1 MLFATAVSDLSI
13 ADALAEPRYRGV
25 FVQLAQEVLAAAP
38 VPVEPFDG
46 FDADDLDGSIDRLVE
61 FNRRSAKTHSGIYR
75 DLMVRKRPNREVDA
89 DGDRRAAAPADA
101 RADHGDR
108 GGPANLR
115 GREPRPARRLPA
127 APGARAGAERGDH
140 RAAAGRAR
148 RRPARCTASPWRSRT
163 TSTSRASSR
172 RTRRPSPCRRR
183 PRATRPSSRRL
194 RAAGA
199 DLLCKTNLLEYAAGS
214 VNPAYGMTYNPR
226 DPKPHV
232 RRVELRLRRAR
243 RRRRRRLRARNRHR
257 RVDPDPR
264 RLLRHRRAE
273 ADLRARPGRRRV
285 PALDDASTTSGRSR
299 RPSPRRAACSRCWPA
314 SRSTRLRRRGSEC
327 CAASSTIRI

>member
-13 ADALAEPRYRGV
+13 ADALAEPSYRGV

-75 DLMVRKRPNREVDA
+75 DLMVRKRRTEKSMLTA
-89 DGDRRAAAPADA
+89 IDGPLLLTDA

-108 GGPANLR
+108 GRPPNLR
-115 GREPRPARRLPA
+115 SGEPRPARRLSA
-127 APGARAGAERGDH
+127 TPGARAGAQRGDH
-140 RAAAGRAR
+140 RARTRRARCHRPVARRRGGGQGQHRRRRRRDDERVDRRRATGGRAR
-148 RRPARCTASPWRSRT
+148 RD
-163 TSTSRASSR
+163 R
-172 RTRRPSPCRRR
+172 RQPPPRRRRR
-183 PRATRPSSRRL
+183 PALQDEPARVRGRQRQPRL
-194 RAAGA
+194 R
-199 DLLCKTNLLEYAAGS
+199 DD
-214 VNPAYGMTYNPR
+214 VQPAR
-226 DPKPHV
+226 PKPHV
-232 RRVELRLRRAR
+232 RRLELRLRGAG
-243 RRRRRRLRARNRHR
+243 RRRRRRLRARHRHR
-257 RVDPDPR
+257 RLDPDPR

-273 ADLRARPGRRRV
+273 ADLRARAGRRACFRSRR
-285 PALDDASTTSGRSR
+285 ASTTSGRSR

-327 CAASSTIRI
+327 CAASSRIRT

>member
-75 DLMVRKRPNREVDA
+75 DLMVRRRPTEKSML

-127 APGARAGAERGDH
+127 APGARARAERGDH
-140 RAAAGRAR
+140 RARARRAR
-148 RRPARCTASPWRSRT
+148 RRRRRCTASPSRSRT
-163 TSTSRASSR
+163 TSTSPASSR
-172 RTRRPSPCRRR
+172 RTRRRSPCRRR
-183 PRATRPSSRRL
+183 PRATRPSS
-194 RAAGA
+194 AACA
-199 DLLCKTNLLEYAAGS
+199 Q
-214 VNPAYGMTYNPR
+214 PAPTCS
-226 DPKPHV
+226 
-232 RRVELRLRRAR
+232 AR
-243 RRRRRRLRARNRHR
+243 RTCSST
-257 RVDPDPR
+257 
-264 RLLRHRRAE
+264 
-273 ADLRARPGRRRV
+273 RP
-285 PALDDASTTSGRSR
+285 AASTPPTG
-299 RPSPRRAACSRCWPA
+299 
-314 SRSTRLRRRGSEC
+314 
-327 CAASSTIRI
+327 